1 MAKAPVLIATF
12 CAVLALVGCSSRGEE
27 RAAVSS
33 GAQSTAAAPRPA
45 PETRQPAPPQAAPAP
60 QSRAAA
66 DQSFRQDQRK

>member
-1 MAKAPVLIATF
+1 MAKVSVLIAMF
-12 CAVLALVGCSSRGEE
+12 CAVLALIGCSSRGEE

-33 GAQSTAAAPRPA
+33 GAQSTAAPRPA
-45 PETRQPAPPQAAPAP
+45 PETRQPPPQAAPAP